1 METEKRV
8 AGSIEHSTSS
18 RACGNGNK
26 GNYSSNILII
36 KKNEKEKKSDKIFRF
51 VCIISVPIK
60 SDKKSKR
67 NEKSFSFS

>member
-8 AGSIEHSTSS
+8 AGSIDHSTSS

-36 KKNEKEKKSDKIFRF
+36 KKKRKRKKNLTKFF
-51 VCIISVPIK
+51 GLCA
-60 SDKKSKR
+60 
-67 NEKSFSFS
+67 